1 MAYLLFNEENIL
13 QQIGKEENDFN
24 LMRGDLSHY
33 KNLGKLKTVSED
45 NYKAIVAGEKKA
57 ALTDGN
63 VVLTDVSDRTFSYDQ
78 TGFQSAVDE
87 QLELVNNFLER
98 WSAKLDTS
106 NFSGL
111 KTRINSYKTALTNLD
126 VSSLSLPIT
135 TDFFRYWYDN
145 QSSEPFS
152 SDYLQ

>member
-13 QQIGKEENDFN
+13 QQIAKEENDFN
-24 LMRGDLSHY
+24 IMRGNLSHY
-33 KNLGKLKTVSED
+33 KDLGKLKTVSED

-57 ALTDGN
+57 VLTDGN
-63 VVLTDVSDRTFSYDQ
+63 VVLTDITDSTFQYDQ
-78 TGFQSAVDE
+78 ESFQLAVDK
-87 QLELVNNFLER
+87 QLELINEFLEN
-98 WSAKLDTS
+98 WSSKLDTS

-111 KTRINSYKTALTNLD
+111 KTRINNYKTALTNLD
-126 VSSLSLPIT
+126 VSSLSFPIT

-152 SDYLQ
+152 SDYLH